1 MIVLYIL
8 LGKKVSEKTSFQV
21 QKQGKDENTQNY
33 PVYTL
38 EHGGKE
44 RQEDYHIC
52 YVFLFCHHF
61 EVGYGLLACVH
72 LCLVSV
78 LSPCP
83 SLLEIVNFLSYLH
96 ATLSFSKKCKLV

>member
-1 MIVLYIL
+1 MIVLYFL

-21 QKQGKDENTQNY
+21 QKQGKNENTQNY

-44 RQEDYHIC
+44 RQEDSNIC

-61 EVGYGLLACVH
+61 KGGYMVFLRAFISALFLYFLHVH
-72 LCLVSV
+72 
-78 LSPCP
+78 P
-83 SLLEIVNFLSYLH
+83 YL
-96 ATLSFSKKCKLV
+96 K